1 MKLSNQ
7 ALVESIQTLQKL
19 NRLELPVKVAC
30 LLSRNIKEVDKSL
43 ESYNET
49 RQKLIFQYADKDEE
63 GNLRFD
69 EKGDIIFKE
78 GIQEKWSQDI
88 RELLELK
95 TTTNVQPISI
105 HDLFKAEISISPLE
119 LSTIEFMLKD

>member
-19 NRLELPVKVAC
+19 NRLELPVKVAF

-95 TTTNVQPISI
+95 TTTKVQPISI

-119 LSTIEFMLKD
+119 LSSIEFMLKD

>member
-19 NRLELPVKVAC
+19 NRLELPVKVAF

-49 RQKLIFQYADKDEE
+49 RQKLIFHYADKDEE

-95 TTTNVQPISI
+95 TTTKVQPVSI

>member
-19 NRLELPVKVAC
+19 NRLELPVKVAF

-95 TTTNVQPISI
+95 TTTKVQPISI

>member
-19 NRLELPVKVAC
+19 NRLELPVKVAF
-30 LLSRNIKEVDKSL
+30 LLLRNIKEVDKSL

-69 EKGDIIFKE
+69 DKGDIIFKE

-95 TTTNVQPISI
+95 TTTKVQPISI
-105 HDLFKAEISISPLE
+105 HDLFKAEILISPIE

>member
-19 NRLELPVKVAC
+19 NRLELPVKVAF

-69 EKGDIIFKE
+69 DKGDIIFKE

-95 TTTNVQPISI
+95 TTTKVQPISI